1 MQLKKYFFILSSFL
15 LLNSTS
21 KAQDIVLSQPFVSNQ
36 FFGPAGVGNGMYS
49 SRFQG
54 NIKEQMIDGENLY
67 RTIVIGYDTRFKPA
81 ENTKNYLGIGGHIM
95 SDQVMN
101 GAMKSN
107 FIALDLAYHIFL
119 DRNLYNDLSLGL
131 GTVFAQTTLDKSNL
145 KFADQY
151 DIAGGY
157 TGMSSM
163 ENLIP
168 YPSSFSA
175 NSGVLYTSHSDESFF
190 QMGVTAMFLTK
201 PNLTYAITNTAPET
215 KYRIFING
223 EIPFFANYTIAYHGN
238 FLNRKVGN
246 QFYAGASIGIP
257 LSNYM
262 DEVKRIYFGCYYRNQ
277 EAVVPTISFISD
289 EYVFGISY
297 DIYNPNITGSNLKL
311 SSLELSLSTSFGSK
325 KTNLFRT
332 IFD

>member
-1 MQLKKYFFILSSFL
+1 MKKYPIILFSVL
-15 LLNSTS
+15 LLSIVSN
-21 KAQDIVLSQPFVSNQ
+21 AQDIVLSQPFVSNQ
-36 FFGPAGVGNGMYS
+36 FFGPAGVGNGMYT
-49 SRFQG
+49 SRIQG
-54 NIKEQMIDGENLY
+54 NIKEQMIDGDNLY
-67 RTIVIGYDTRFKPA
+67 RTIVVGYDTRFEPA
-81 ENTKNYLGIGGHIM
+81 ENTKNFLGIGGHIM

-107 FIALDLAYHIFL
+107 FVALDLAYHIFL
-119 DRNLYNDLSLGL
+119 DNRLYKDLSVGL

-145 KFADQY
+145 RFADQY
-151 DIAGGY
+151 DLAAGY
-157 TGMSSM
+157 TGNASM

-175 NSGVLYTSHSDESFF
+175 NAGVLYTKHSDESFL
-190 QMGVTAMFLTK
+190 QTGGTALFFTK
-201 PNLTYAITNTAPET
+201 PNLTYALTNTAPET
-215 KYRIFING
+215 KYRIFVNA
-223 EIPFFANYTIAYHGN
+223 ETPFFADYTLAFHGN
-238 FLNRKVGN
+238 FLNRKAGN
-246 QFYAGASIGIP
+246 QFYIGASLGVP
-257 LSNYM
+257 LTNYM

-289 EYVFGISY
+289 KYVVGLSY
-297 DIYNPNITGSNLKL
+297 DIYNPNITGANLKL

>member
-1 MQLKKYFFILSSFL
+1 MKKYLIILFSFL
-15 LLNSTS
+15 LLNNTS
-21 KAQDIVLSQPFVSNQ
+21 NAQDIVLSQPFVSNQ
-36 FFGPAGVGNGMYS
+36 FFGPAGVGNGLYA

-54 NIKEQMIDGENLY
+54 NIKEQMVGGENLY
-67 RTIVIGYDTRFKPA
+67 RTILIGYDTRFKPA
-81 ENTKNYLGIGGHIM
+81 ENTKNYLGIGGYIM
-95 SDQVMN
+95 SDQVMS

-107 FIALDLAYHIFL
+107 FVALDLAYHIFL
-119 DRNLYNDLSLGL
+119 DRNLNKDLSLGL

-157 TGMSSM
+157 TGTASM

-175 NSGVLYTSHSDESFF
+175 NSGVLYTNHSDESFF
-190 QMGVTAMFLTK
+190 QMGGTAMFLTK
-201 PNLTYAITNTAPET
+201 PNLTYALFNAAPET
-215 KYRIFING
+215 KYRFFING
-223 EIPFFANYTIAYHGN
+223 ETPFFADYTIAYHGN
-238 FLNRKVGN
+238 FLNRKAGN
-246 QFYAGASIGIP
+246 QFYAGASIGVP
-257 LSNYM
+257 LTNYM

-277 EAVVPTISFISD
+277 EAVVPTVSYISD
-289 EYVFGISY
+289 KYLFGISY
-297 DIYNPNITGSNLKL
+297 DIYNPKITGANLKL
-311 SSLELSLSTSFGSK
+311 RSLELSLSASFGSK

>member
-1 MQLKKYFFILSSFL
+1 MLLKKQLIILTSFL
-15 LLNSTS
+15 LLAQSI

-36 FFGPAGVGNGMYS
+36 FFGPAGVGNGLYS

-54 NIKEQMIDGENLY
+54 NMKEQMIDGENLY
-67 RTIVIGYDTRFKPA
+67 RTIVIGYDSRFKPA
-81 ENTKNYLGIGGHIM
+81 ENTKNYLGIGGYMM

-101 GAMKSN
+101 GALKSN

-131 GTVFAQTTLDKSNL
+131 GTVFAQTTIDKSNL

-151 DIAGGY
+151 DIAGGF
-157 TGMSSM
+157 TGTASL

-175 NSGVLYTSHSDESFF
+175 NSGVLYTSHSDESYF
-190 QMGVTAMFLTK
+190 QMGGTAMFLTK
-201 PNLTYAITNTAPET
+201 PNLTYALNSTAPET
-215 KYRIFING
+215 KYRVFING
-223 EIPFFANYTIAYHGN
+223 EIPLFTDYTLAYHGN
-238 FLNRKVGN
+238 FLNRKAGN
-246 QFYAGASIGIP
+246 QFYAGASVGIS

-262 DEVKRIYFGCYYRNQ
+262 DEVKRIYFGCYIRNQ
-277 EAVVPTISFISD
+277 QALVPTVSYISD
-289 EYVFGISY
+289 KYVFGISY
-297 DIYNPNITGSNLKL
+297 DIYNPNITGANLKL
-311 SSLELSLSTSFGSK
+311 SSLELSMSCSFGSP